1 MRCPSCDSIR
11 HLLADCP
18 DSYENLRKF
27 RSMALAAAPTDE
39 TEAAEDAYFTSN
51 LAGVLRKVEQGGAA
65 EDIILYTGNRQSITE
80 LGGET
85 LGCLLLDCGCSSNV
99 AGEGWW
105 RSYKASLPAELQKKV
120 QVLPSLGKKFRFGGG
135 KVLPSTKLVKFPG
148 KLAGQDV
155 MFISHVVDS
164 NIPLLWSRPAMAR
177 AGTLLD
183 LPGDRAKIL
192 GRWVELN
199 LTGVGHYSLDILPR
213 GEEAAEQCLATTLP
227 TDVKEKEA
235 TLRKLHRQFGHP
247 RQEVMMGL
255 LKKVNCDDKE
265 SRKLVSAIHDN
276 CATCKRFSP
285 TPPRPV
291 VSPPAMY
298 AGRKAFSE
306 AMCDEK
312 VRKALRH
319 KVRAVE
325 RSYEVGEQVYYR
337 RDGDKAAWRGPA
349 TILAHRGS
357 AGYFLEHQGDV
368 VRVAACRIVAVEEAD
383 GQMNDKEE
391 EKENKTRS
399 DSTITHPGQ
408 SDPYGREGSMPPHEI
423 AQGVIEQQVV
433 TERRQVEPAPD
444 VRELMEQG
452 VELAPVR
459 ELAPAPE
466 VWADAREEPQA
477 AVVPVQPV
485 AEEAG
490 GEARARRPA
499 GRPSTRGPSARRQAK
514 TPAPPY
520 PKAGDRI
527 VFRDAANK
535 DWKQAEVVSRGGK
548 ATSKNSG
555 YYNVRSEGG
564 VEEGVHLDK
573 VEWRKEEDE
582 NVVEA
587 EKEVVVAEKEA
598 VVTEEEQEA
607 FVALIPTKEHGS
619 EECVAAKKK
628 ELEAFKNFGVYE
640 EVKDE
645 GQERLSS
652 RWVMTDKS
660 TETEKKVK
668 ARLVCRGFEETVE
681 VQADSPTGSKETLHM
696 LLAIAATKDWTIK
709 SGDIKNAYLQGEEID
724 RLVHMEPPAELRRP
738 GMVWRLLKAVY
749 GMNDA
754 GRKWYL
760 KVEKVLTGLGCRKS
774 LYDHCLFSYKV
785 NGELAGILLLWVDDI
800 FYAGTKE
807 FEEQVMIKVSEEF
820 LIGRTE
826 EASFTYIGLVI
837 KTTSEGITLDQCD
850 YIEDRLKP
858 ATLKGGDNKRPLDK
872 EEMTLLRRL
881 TGKINW
887 AASQTR
893 PDLSYS
899 VVELSTKFKKG
910 ELGDLKKANKA
921 IVRLTSSPIKVLFPK
936 ITGGLKIVVYSD
948 AAFQNLPDQTSSGR
962 GHIVMLAGS
971 GGRSAPLG
979 WTSNKV
985 RRVVHSTV
993 AAEALSLQMALSHAV
1008 FLRAVI
1014 AETLGVDVLAIPI
1027 HSYIDSNNLHQA
1039 INSTK
1044 FVEDKRLRLDIAQIQ
1059 ECVAEHK
1066 VTVRWV
1072 GAPGMIADCLTKR
1085 GVKVDALMDVITSGF
1100 LPEKGEKKGVV

>member
-1 MRCPSCDSIR
+1 
-11 HLLADCP
+11 
-18 DSYENLRKF
+18 
-27 RSMALAAAPTDE
+27 
-39 TEAAEDAYFTSN
+39 
-51 LAGVLRKVEQGGAA
+51 
-65 EDIILYTGNRQSITE
+65 
-80 LGGET
+80 
-85 LGCLLLDCGCSSNV
+85 
-99 AGEGWW
+99 
-105 RSYKASLPAELQKKV
+105 
-120 QVLPSLGKKFRFGGG
+120 
-135 KVLPSTKLVKFPG
+135 
-148 KLAGQDV
+148 
-155 MFISHVVDS
+155 
-164 NIPLLWSRPAMAR
+164 
-177 AGTLLD
+177 
-183 LPGDRAKIL
+183 
-192 GRWVELN
+192 
-199 LTGVGHYSLDILPR
+199 
-213 GEEAAEQCLATTLP
+213 
-227 TDVKEKEA
+227 
-235 TLRKLHRQFGHP
+235 
-247 RQEVMMGL
+247 
-255 LKKVNCDDKE
+255 
-265 SRKLVSAIHDN
+265 
-276 CATCKRFSP
+276 
-285 TPPRPV
+285 
-291 VSPPAMY
+291 
-298 AGRKAFSE
+298 
-306 AMCDEK
+306 
-312 VRKALRH
+312 
-319 KVRAVE
+319 
-325 RSYEVGEQVYYR
+325 
-337 RDGDKAAWRGPA
+337 
-349 TILAHRGS
+349 
-357 AGYFLEHQGDV
+357 
-368 VRVAACRIVAVEEAD
+368 
-383 GQMNDKEE
+383 
-391 EKENKTRS
+391 
-399 DSTITHPGQ
+399 
-408 SDPYGREGSMPPHEI
+408 
-423 AQGVIEQQVV
+423 
-433 TERRQVEPAPD
+433 
-444 VRELMEQG
+444 
-452 VELAPVR
+452 
-459 ELAPAPE
+459 
-466 VWADAREEPQA
+466 
-477 AVVPVQPV
+477 
-485 AEEAG
+485 
-490 GEARARRPA
+490 
-499 GRPSTRGPSARRQAK
+499 
-514 TPAPPY
+514 
-520 PKAGDRI
+520 
-527 VFRDAANK
+527 
-535 DWKQAEVVSRGGK
+535 
-548 ATSKNSG
+548 
-555 YYNVRSEGG
+555 
-564 VEEGVHLDK
+564 
-573 VEWRKEEDE
+573 
-582 NVVEA
+582 
-587 EKEVVVAEKEA
+587 
-598 VVTEEEQEA
+598 
-607 FVALIPTKEHGS
+607 
-619 EECVAAKKK
+619 
-628 ELEAFKNFGVYE
+628 
-640 EVKDE
+640 
-645 GQERLSS
+645 
-652 RWVMTDKS
+652 
-660 TETEKKVK
+660 
-668 ARLVCRGFEETVE
+668 
-681 VQADSPTGSKETLHM
+681 
-696 LLAIAATKDWTIK
+696 
-709 SGDIKNAYLQGEEID
+709 
-724 RLVHMEPPAELRRP
+724 
-738 GMVWRLLKAVY
+738 MVWRLLKAVY